1 MKKYVIGID
10 VGGTNIK
17 FGLINSLGK
26 IISRN
31 NLITANCSK
40 TKNQLIDSLA
50 EAIKELLQDNG
61 LNSKDVL
68 GVGIGLP
75 GLINYEKG
83 VVTSLTNIS
92 GWRSVPLKSLLQ
104 KKLKIPVFIDN
115 DVNLIA
121 LGEWKFGAG
130 RGYNNLLCMTL
141 GTGVGSGIILNGDLY
156 RGEGF
161 AAGEL
166 GHMPLNEKG
175 PSCNCRGFGCFECY
189 VGNGVLVA
197 KAAKIFKNKN
207 IKLEDVYDLAN
218 GGNIRAVQFWGETAA
233 HIGNGLVGVV
243 NLLNPRL
250 IVIGGGVAKSYKL
263 MRKVIEGIVKKR
275 AMKIQANMVKI
286 VRAKLGDDA
295 GLIGSQVLIS
305 SSLEKRKK

>member
-1 MKKYVIGID
+1 MKKYVIGVD

-17 FGLINSLGK
+17 LGLINSLGK
-26 IISRN
+26 ILSRST
-31 NLITANCSK
+31 LITCNCSQ
-40 TKNQLIDSLA
+40 TKNKLIDSLA
-50 EAIKELLQDNG
+50 EAIKILLQNKGVNID
-61 LNSKDVL
+61 SVL
-68 GVGIGLP
+68 GIGVGLP
-75 GLINYEKG
+75 GLINYEQG
-83 VVTSLTNIS
+83 IVTSLTNIS
-92 GWRSVPLKSLLQ
+92 GWRNVPLMSLLQ
-104 KKLKIPVFIDN
+104 KKINIPVYIDN

-130 RGYNNLLCMTL
+130 KGYNNLLCMTL
-141 GTGVGSGIILNGDLY
+141 GTGVGSGIILNGELY

-175 PSCNCRGFGCFECY
+175 PSCNCSGFGCFECY
-189 VGNGVLVA
+189 VGSSVLVA

-218 GGNIRAVQFWGETAA
+218 GGNIRAVQFWEETAA
-233 HIGNGLVGVV
+233 HVGNGLVGVV

-250 IVIGGGVAKSYKL
+250 IVIGGGISKSYKL
-263 MRKVIEGIVKKR
+263 MQKVIEDIVKKR

-295 GLIGSQVLIS
+295 GLIGAQVLIS
-305 SSLEKRKK
+305 ASLEKRKK